1 MIGYFKSGK
10 YKAPVNIKGSKDAS
24 TTYVTNNVS
33 YGVGGCCMGINGFNN
48 SQYYED
54 VKILIPYESTNFRLT
69 LKEIES
75 WVSFTNSLGFK
86 CEITDKS
93 VIVPIDTNNTGSVFC
108 EVTVPIN
115 TKVAK
120 YLLMV
125 LSILRY
131 MFNRDYRYRQIYETT
146 LKLNKD
152 WANEIPDPMTRL
164 HLAHLAQMDSCTN
177 NTGTVDVYSSY
188 YAIFPAA
195 LRKLF
200 NVSGVKLILNPTG
213 IKANGTNGGNINT
226 IFDTPALTVSSTSK
240 ELLKLITT
248 KTKENTTE
256 LINFVTKN
264 SI

>member
-10 YKAPVNIKGSKDAS
+10 YKAPVNIKGSKDTS
-24 TTYVTNNVS
+24 TIYVTNNVS

-54 VKILIPYESTNFRLT
+54 VKILIPYESPYFRLT

-115 TKVAK
+115 AKVAK

-131 MFNRDYRYRQIYETT
+131 MFNKDYRYRQIYETT

-164 HLAHLAQMDSCTN
+164 HLAHLAQMDGCTS
-177 NTGTVDVYSSY
+177 NTGAPDVYSSY

-200 NVSGVKLILNPTG
+200 NVSRVKLILDP
-213 IKANGTNGGNINT
+213 ANVNGGNINT